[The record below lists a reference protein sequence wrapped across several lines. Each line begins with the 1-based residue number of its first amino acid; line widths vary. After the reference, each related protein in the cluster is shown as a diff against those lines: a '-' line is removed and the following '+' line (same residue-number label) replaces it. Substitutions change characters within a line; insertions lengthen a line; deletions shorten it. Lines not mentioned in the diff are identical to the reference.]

1 MGSSIWFKSLDF
13 SIGGVSFSPSVYEAI
28 AIVFL
33 LFVLVFSL
41 ARLRHM
47 YIKWSFSGWSAYFF
61 MGFLFALV
69 LEGFLILGG
78 RTFLT
83 GVLGWKSAPKPI
95 LNALDAGRAK
105 LVNVLGVEDEVPTST
120 ARGKV
125 SFESVVSDFQSLTPD
140 EAKEARSNICEP

>member
-1 MGSSIWFKSLDF
+1 MESSIWFKSLDF
-13 SIGGVSFSPSVYEAI
+13 EIGGVSFSPSVYEAI

-47 YIKWSFSGWSAYFF
+47 YIKWSFSGWSGYFF

-69 LEGFLILGG
+69 LEGFLIIGG

-83 GVLGWKSAPKPI
+83 GVLGWKSAPKPV
-95 LNALDAGRAK
+95 LSVLDAGRSK
-105 LVNVLGVEDEVPTST
+105 LVNVLGVVDEVPEST
-120 ARGKV
+120 AKVKV
-125 SFESVVSDFQSLTPD
+125 SLESVVSDFQNLTPG
-140 EAKEARSNICEP
+140 EAREARSLICEP